1 MIYELNDYLC
11 TRKGNVIKDS
21 CVQNYISVA
30 G

>member
-11 TRKGNVIKDS
+11 TRKENVIMDS